1 MIRIT
6 IAMGGIGQRLKCSQK
21 GLSSKAFLKINGKTL
36 LEILINNIIDAFGN
50 DAEIYLAITNEKQE
64 KELEY
69 QEYLKNVNYKIIYN
83 KEKIF
88 DLIKPNVNNLLI
100 FCDTYMKKN
109 IFSLIYE
116 NFLKSNKSQFISLNT
131 YDGIDNI
138 VFEVDENNKLISF
151 EKGKQI
157 KEISQ
162 VFLFNVDDSNTV
174 YNSNKLNINRFE
186 IIYNHIMKKKDCYVF
201 NVEND
206 CFNINTENDLNDII
220 D

>member
-36 LEILINNIIDAFGN
+36 LERLINNITDVFGN
-50 DAEIYLAITNEKQE
+50 DIEIYLAITNEKQE
-64 KELEY
+64 EELVY

-83 KEKIF
+83 KDRIF
-88 DLIKPNVNNLLI
+88 DLIKPNTNNLLI
-100 FCDTYMKKN
+100 FCDTYMKNN
-109 IFSLIYE
+109 IFISLYE
-116 NFLKSNKSQFISLNT
+116 SFLKSKKSQFIALTTN
-131 YDGIDNI
+131 DGIDNV
-138 VFEVDENNKLISF
+138 VFEMDENNRLISIK
-151 EKGKQI
+151 KGKQI

-162 VFLFNVDDSNTV
+162 VFLFNTDDSNVV
-174 YNSNKLNINRFE
+174 YDCNKLNINRFE